1 MSEELTRKTQ
11 ARIAERERRQ
21 QERERRRKLVRALP
35 FVIIGL
41 LVVAGVSLV
50 LYGNSQSAGIA
61 QGKEGPRLQIDHD
74 QIDFGDQHF
83 NTTVRATFKITNGGD
98 GTLVLNVPKL
108 ASVVEGC

>member
-1 MSEELTRKTQ
+1 MSEELTRRTQ

-21 QERERRRKLVRALP
+21 QEHERRRKLVRALP

-41 LVVAGVSLV
+41 LVVAGVSLI
-50 LYGNSQSAGIA
+50 LYENSQGPSVV
-61 QGKEGPRLQIDHD
+61 QGTRGPRLQIDRD
-74 QIDFGDQHF
+74 QVDFGDQHF

-98 GTLVLNVPKL
+98 SALVLNVPKL